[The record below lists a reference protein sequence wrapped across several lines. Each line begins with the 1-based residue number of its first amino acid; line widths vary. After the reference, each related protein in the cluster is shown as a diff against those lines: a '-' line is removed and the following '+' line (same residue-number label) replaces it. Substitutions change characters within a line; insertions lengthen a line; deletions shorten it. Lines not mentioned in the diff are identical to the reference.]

1 MLDIKLEKPLI
12 FFDLETTGINI
23 SNDRIVEI
31 SIVKLLP
38 DGSKEIK
45 TRKVNPQ
52 MPIPKGASEVHGI
65 YDEDVK
71 DEPTFE
77 QIAKSLLNYMM
88 GCDLAG
94 YNVLKFDIPL
104 LIKEFERAGLKYNTN
119 DIDVV
124 DVFNIFCKKE
134 PRTLTAAYKLY
145 CQKELENAH
154 SAEADTLATVEV
166 FAGQLSHYDDLPQN
180 VAEIA
185 AFANKRDDKCI
196 DNNGRFK
203 WHGDEAMV
211 AFGKHNGQL
220 LRTVADEN
228 PGFLRWIIKN
238 DFPEDVKNIAKDAL
252 VGKFPT
258 KS

>member
-1 MLDIKLEKPLI
+1 MLDMKLEKPLI

-23 SNDRIVEI
+23 ANDRIVEI

-38 DGSKEIK
+38 DGTQEIK

-65 YDEDVK
+65 YDDDIK

-77 QIAKSLLNYMM
+77 QIAKSLLGYMSD
-88 GCDLAG
+88 CDVAG

-104 LIKEFERAGLKYNTN
+104 LIKEFERADMKYSV
-119 DIDVV
+119 DGVDVI

-134 PRTLTAAYKLY
+134 PRTLTAAYKMY
-145 CQKELENAH
+145 CKKDLEDAH
-154 SAEADTLATVEV
+154 SAEADTLATLEV
-166 FAGQLSHYDDLPQN
+166 FAGQLKYYDDLPTT
-180 VAEIA
+180 VADIA
-185 AFANKRDDKCI
+185 KYANKRDEKSI

-203 WHGDEAMV
+203 WHGGEAMV
-211 AFGKHNGQL
+211 SFGKHNGQL
-220 LRTVADEN
+220 LKTVASEN

-238 DFPEDVKNIAKDAL
+238 DFPEDVKAISKDAL
-252 VGKFPT
+252 SGKFPT
-258 KS
+258 Q